1 MQRTEKR
8 VIRQQICHSLLHI
21 FESISPQT
29 VMDIQNAEV
38 LEEDHLSG
46 ITINDEN
53 DNMVYTKPFIRQCPK
68 DSDQEFWTLYYNIF
82 NIVEQWSHKKTCTIF
97 CYELIIKMMCCG
109 NLPFYLHVLKYQPKS
124 KSGYILP
131 SLHRNNS
138 NKPNNIPSMMS
149 HHANNSNLELK
160 NKKLDLSALPD
171 NPSKSPIIKFLI
183 SNLANDNYKRD
194 TLRIILQ
201 FIQELPEEFVVA
213 DNEWYASL
221 IEYLQD
227 KIILYSNPNQLQ
239 ELNIIAAIF
248 TAFAERDGK
257 SYFVPAIQKLM
268 VDNKGWW
275 NRIGLETLHH
285 AVVVFGHSLSRYN
298 FTLGACLSP
307 LSYFYSNLPI
317 ITLALRDFCYF
328 LFCFLF
334 FCFHFAFYSFLSL
347 HPKSQRIEVNC
358 SYFQITFLLL
368 FQNGNSVHL
377 QIPTLIWSQTSFS
390 LKF

>member
-21 FESISPQT
+21 FDSISPQSQIG
-29 VMDIQNAEV
+29 DDQYQNQPDN

-131 SLHRNNS
+131 SLHINR
-138 NKPNNIPSMMS
+138 KNNINMQHMV
-149 HHANNSNLELK
+149 HHANNSNLDLK
-160 NKKLDLSALPD
+160 NKQLDLSALPSG
-171 NPSKSPIIKFLI
+171 PSKSPIIKHLI
-183 SNLANDNYKRD
+183 TNLNNDNYKKD
-194 TLRIILQ
+194 TLKIILK
-201 FIQELPEEFVVA
+201 FIQELPEEFVIA
-213 DNEWYASL
+213 DNAWYANL
-221 IEYLQD
+221 IQYLRD
-227 KIILYSNPNQLQ
+227 KIIMYSNQNELQ
-239 ELNIIAAIF
+239 ELGIIAEIL

-257 SYFVPAIQKLM
+257 LFFVPAIQELL
-268 VDNKGWW
+268 VDNRLWW
-275 NRIGLETLHH
+275 NRIGLETLNH
-285 AVVVFGHSLSRYN
+285 AVTVFGHSLSRYN

-307 LSYFYSNLPI
+307 LSYSFNKILSTISLRYRAFICFNF
-317 ITLALRDFCYF
+317 ALFHI
-328 LFCFLF
+328 LF
-334 FCFHFAFYSFLSL
+334 
-347 HPKSQRIEVNC
+347 
-358 SYFQITFLLL
+358 
-368 FQNGNSVHL
+368 
-377 QIPTLIWSQTSFS
+377 
-390 LKF
+390 